1 MGAAGN
7 ATTREGEQKR
17 QTASLQ
23 TMISVLLSK
32 FWDETCSLFYLLA
45 ALVHLYSPH
54 FLKVT
59 VKHYLNAVEPH
70 KKKHNHAEIKT
81 TTLKSSLTHRR
92 IFQLNPAQEA
102 GAHKVNQ
109 LYLGKKIDGY
119 TIYLYISNPTSQ
131 VISSNNDKIP
141 YSAPDLPSDADSR
154 GCAWLSVERLT

>member
-1 MGAAGN
+1 MELGLGAAGN

-17 QTASLQ
+17 QTVSLQ

-70 KKKHNHAEIKT
+70 KKTQPCKK
-81 TTLKSSLTHRR
+81 

-109 LYLGKKIDGY
+109 LYLGKKIDGC
-119 TIYLYISNPTSQ
+119 TIYLHISNPTSQ